1 MERAWCRQRCIGACL
16 LHSTI
21 ARRKA
26 SYGRCCAWVLRWMN
40 VHGIQPTLT
49 YFLECLLHSTIAA
62 SVDWY
67 RQCTV
72 VFWLLVSWFS
82 LVQNVL
88 MHSSCP
94 KYLSRFNSLL
104 HSAGSLP
111 YYFQKCC
118 HLLPDPV
125 FKRRKKKK
133 QPWWQVGGR
142 ERVLLRARAE
152 VIYCH
157 FLPGRRKA
165 SISHSLRFSHGNHS
179 GALWTHL
186 LFAPV

>member
-1 MERAWCRQRCIGACL
+1 MAL
-16 LHSTI
+16 LQQ
-21 ARRKA
+21 
-26 SYGRCCAWVLRWMN
+26 L
-40 VHGIQPTLT
+40 LT
-49 YFLECLLHSTIAA
+49 DIDNILLFFDSLSPPA
-62 SVDWY
+62 
-67 RQCTV
+67 
-72 VFWLLVSWFS
+72 FS

-88 MHSSCP
+88 MHSSWP

-111 YYFQKCC
+111 YYFQKCS

-125 FKRRKKKK
+125 FKRGEKKNL
-133 QPWWQVGGR
+133 WWQVGGR
-142 ERVLLRARAE
+142 ERVLLCARAE

-165 SISHSLRFSHGNHS
+165 SISHSLRFSHGKHP